1 VSLIVKKKRNKI
13 RRFALLGL
21 ALVLMLV
28 SACSP
33 SSPPEPIEPTTPQPT
48 TRPTEL
54 PENGDDLG
62 VFRGLPGARDERMN
76 VAVLDAD
83 GLNFNP
89 FSWGEGRFPV
99 DPCGHYQPI
108 YETVV
113 RFLPEDLEYHPV
125 LVSNI
130 VKTDDSIQ
138 LALNR
143 ERQWHDGFFVTGQ
156 DIIFS
161 INAHIALG
169 TATGRILAELVI
181 EMTMPNDQLLI
192 LNIDNSSV
200 NAANRVLDALSRT
213 LIVPRHHWESLLLHG
228 TAAED
233 FDAIVLPLVGSG
245 PWQLIQ
251 RDEFALSF
259 SRFSIDST
267 GEASYFTLLRYHN
280 HQLVRE
286 ALEHDDLDLVLC
298 APFCGADLTQ
308 KNLTS
313 GEKLAGIALN
323 PKANEWLAS
332 RPFRQLLGLSADT
345 AQTGPLLMPNSSPIE
360 PSDLLTIPSVMTLLD
375 RKLLSEVLL
384 AKDEATVQALLEE
397 AGLQVNGTTGLL
409 ERDNVPLKT
418 FELIYPEG
426 SVPIEE
432 ALGVFLRSARE
443 QGIPISLRRVTV
455 DRWRQYEREGN
466 YELIYQESFTGESP
480 VNLIDRLLGIPT
492 VSLEKDELL
501 LKLGEAKRL
510 QEKIKGMEQ
519 LASWLIKEQLFIP
532 LAGGEAE
539 VGWWR
544 STRFTADDLA
554 YVLSAQ
560 TEFHLGE

>member
-1 VSLIVKKKRNKI
+1 M
-13 RRFALLGL
+13 
-21 ALVLMLV
+21 LMLV
-28 SACSP
+28 SACAP
-33 SSPPEPIEPTTPQPT
+33 SLSPEPTEPTTPQPT

-89 FSWGEGRFPV
+89 FSWGKGRFPV

-113 RFLPEDLEYHPV
+113 RFLPEDLKYHPV

-161 INAHIALG
+161 VNAHIALG
-169 TATGRILAELVI
+169 TATGRILAELVT
-181 EMTMPNDQLLI
+181 EMSMPNDQLLI

-200 NAANRVLDALSRT
+200 NAANRVLDALSRS
-213 LIVPRHHWESLLLHG
+213 LIVPRHHWESLLTHS

-259 SRFSIDST
+259 SRFPIDST
-267 GEASYFTLLRYHN
+267 GKASYFTLLRYHN
-280 HQLVRE
+280 HQLVQE

-332 RPFRQLLGLSADT
+332 RPFRQLLGLSADP
-345 AQTGPLLMPNSSPIE
+345 AHTGPLLMPNSSPLE

-375 RKLLSEVLL
+375 RERLSEALL
-384 AKDEATVQALLEE
+384 PKDEATVQALLEE
-397 AGLQVNGTTGLL
+397 AGLQVNGATGLL

-443 QGIPISLRRVTV
+443 QGIPISLRRVAV

-492 VSLEKDELL
+492 LSLEKDELL
-501 LKLGEAKRL
+501 LKLGEANRL

-532 LAGGEAE
+532 LAGGAIE

-554 YVLSAQ
+554 CVLSAQ
-560 TEFHLGE
+560 AEFHLGE

>member
-1 VSLIVKKKRNKI
+1 M
-13 RRFALLGL
+13 
-21 ALVLMLV
+21 LMLV
-28 SACSP
+28 SACAP
-33 SSPPEPIEPTTPQPT
+33 SLSPEPTEPTTPQPT

-113 RFLPEDLEYHPV
+113 RFLPEDLEYQPV

-138 LALNR
+138 L
-143 ERQWHDGFFVTGQ
+143 
-156 DIIFS
+156 
-161 INAHIALG
+161 
-169 TATGRILAELVI
+169 RILAELVT
-181 EMTMPNDQLLI
+181 EMSMPNDQLLI

-200 NAANRVLDALSRT
+200 NAANRVLDALSRS
-213 LIVPRHHWESLLLHG
+213 LIVPRHHWESLLTHS

-259 SRFSIDST
+259 SRFPIDST
-267 GEASYFTLLRYHN
+267 GKASYFTLLRYHN
-280 HQLVRE
+280 HQLVQE

-332 RPFRQLLGLSADT
+332 RPFRQLLGLSADP
-345 AQTGPLLMPNSSPIE
+345 AHTGPLLMPNSSPIE

-375 RKLLSEVLL
+375 RERLSEALL
-384 AKDEATVQALLEE
+384 PKDEATVQALLEE
-397 AGLQVNGTTGLL
+397 AGLQVNGATGLL

-443 QGIPISLRRVTV
+443 QGIPISLRRVAV

-492 VSLEKDELL
+492 LSLEKDELL
-501 LKLGEAKRL
+501 LKLGEANRL

-532 LAGGEAE
+532 LAGGAIEENAK
-539 VGWWR
+539 GLPSWAAPFWWEQPGSNR
-544 STRFTADDLA
+544 
-554 YVLSAQ
+554 
-560 TEFHLGE
+560 

>member
-1 VSLIVKKKRNKI
+1 M
-13 RRFALLGL
+13 
-21 ALVLMLV
+21 LMLV

-161 INAHIALG
+161 ITAHIALG

-192 LNIDNSSV
+192 LNIDISSV

>member
-1 VSLIVKKKRNKI
+1 M
-13 RRFALLGL
+13 
-21 ALVLMLV
+21 LMLV

-48 TRPTEL
+48 TRPTQL

-99 DPCGHYQPI
+99 DPSGHYQPI

-161 INAHIALG
+161 VNAHIALG
-169 TATGRILAELVI
+169 TATGRILAELVT

-213 LIVPRHHWESLLLHG
+213 LIVPRHHWESLLVHG

-259 SRFSIDST
+259 SRFSKDSI

-345 AQTGPLLMPNSSPIE
+345 AQTGPLLMPHNSPIE

-375 RKLLSEVLL
+375 RKLLSEALL

-480 VNLIDRLLGIPT
+480 VNLIDRHLGIPT